1 MELKKCCEYCEFYEY
16 EYKYKCADCRGEDQQ
31 VNHSNFEISKELL
44 KWKKE
49 DYMALCISITVN

>member
-49 DYMALCISITVN
+49 D